1 MYCETVTSGNKQRT
15 AVEFAL
21 NLVILS
27 RRKGKSK
34 LAVPCFEL
42 TQGHVNTAWCQSWA
56 ALQC

>member
-1 MYCETVTSGNKQRT
+1 MLSGNEQMS

-27 RRKGKSK
+27 RLKGKSK

-42 TQGHVNTAWCQSWA
+42 T
-56 ALQC
+56 